1 MLSAEHCRPRYVP
14 TEAQRFPRGKAP
26 FARTGRETLH
36 LQQCTLVRRP
46 ARVVPA
52 CRHSCAPRL
61 RLALSCAAEAS
72 QCVGSLV
79 QSRDLESGVAAGG
92 THAATLTPFASQS
105 RAWSCSQVRR
115 HPRSRATA
123 GRTTLRTANHAACDE
138 ALLSTLTPFPAWVSL
153 TDSPRLRPL
162 AAGPCGV
169 TPRRLRIMGDQGGPQ
184 RLCI

>member
-61 RLALSCAAEAS
+61 RLALSCAAEES

-79 QSRDLESGVAAGG
+79 QSRDLESVVAAGG

-115 HPRSRATA
+115 HPRSLATA
-123 GRTTLRTANHAACDE
+123 GRTTLRTANHAVCDE

-153 TDSPRLRPL
+153 TASPRLRPP
-162 AAGPCGV
+162 AAGPAWCQAP
-169 TPRRLRIMGDQGGPQ
+169 TAADHGDQGGPQ

>member
-61 RLALSCAAEAS
+61 RLALSCAAEES

-105 RAWSCSQVRR
+105 RAWSCSKVRR
-115 HPRSRATA
+115 PLWITLGHRLCTSGKWWCARNIQNLMGSR
-123 GRTTLRTANHAACDE
+123 
-138 ALLSTLTPFPAWVSL
+138 PPVISL
-153 TDSPRLRPL
+153 TTGSWTPGDEFSPLFRVIDP
-162 AAGPCGV
+162 
-169 TPRRLRIMGDQGGPQ
+169 
-184 RLCI
+184 